1 MPRKNSFVDSEPIE
15 EKNEEVAKTDEELK
29 KIQNEGK
36 KLFSNNEGGTRLS

>member
-1 MPRKNSFVDSEPIE
+1 MPRKNSLVDSEPIE
-15 EKNEEVAKTDEELK
+15 EKNEEVVKTDDEPK

>member
-15 EKNEEVAKTDEELK
+15 EKKEETIEPEKESN

-36 KLFSNNEGGTRLS
+36 KLFSNHEGGTRLS